1 MEDRNELLCM
11 KWIMILPFLL
21 FSVVQLSAKNGGG
34 EERSNKDTVQALV
47 VSNHNVAADLD
58 ISSMSGSEIIGLI
71 DSLLDLDAVP
81 VSLVKEINSYAES
94 RLLKHDYYVS
104 LTGFYDSSI
113 YPSNSMY
120 KKWDTYNLY
129 PYTETLRKD
138 DERINLVIRD
148 SASYCEFIPPI
159 KGLITSNFGWR
170 DGRNHNGMDIDLQ
183 VWDPVHA
190 AFDGM
195 VRIARYH
202 PGYGRVVIVR
212 HYNGLE
218 TLYAHLHRL
227 KVKPGDVVEA
237 GQVVGLG
244 GSSGRSTGS
253 HLHFEVRFKG
263 KPLNPRTII
272 DFNNNCLVS
281 DSIQLVKNR
290 WSYSVVP
297 LGVKYH
303 VVKPGEHLYG
313 IAKKYGTSISNLC
326 LMNGISRNR
335 PLRVGQKIRIG
346 S

>member
-1 MEDRNELLCM
+1 MKYSILLLL
-11 KWIMILPFLL
+11 ILLNVQHL
-21 FSVVQLSAKNGGG
+21 FARTGG
-34 EERSNKDTVQALV
+34 EEETNKKDTVQALV
-47 VSNHNVAADLD
+47 VTKNETTTGID
-58 ISSMSGSEIIGLI
+58 ISAMSGSEIIGLI

-81 VSLVKEINSYAES
+81 VSLVKEINNYAES

-129 PYTETLRKD
+129 PYTEALRKA
-138 DERINLVIRD
+138 DEAVKLIIRD
-148 SASYCEFIPPI
+148 SINYCNFVPPI

-170 DGRNHNGMDIDLQ
+170 DGRNHNGMDIDLE

-195 VRIARYH
+195 VRIARHH

-227 KVKPGDVVEA
+227 KVKSGDVIEA
-237 GQVVGLG
+237 GQVLGLG

-263 KPLNPRTII
+263 KPLNPRTLI

-290 WSYSVVP
+290 WSYQVVP

-303 VVKPGEHLYG
+303 EVKAGEHLYG
-313 IAKKYGTSISNLC
+313 IAKKYGTSVGSLC
-326 LMNGISRNR
+326 LINGISRNR
-335 PLRVGQKIRIG
+335 PLQVGQKIRVG